1 MINSQARAILAT
13 QWRML
18 INFYRRHGRVA
29 FILSGIFSA
38 VWYLGFAALAVF
50 AAVFLADSSSLTLA
64 RKALGPILFLVFLY
78 WQGMPLLMASMG
90 GMLDLKK
97 LRVYPIAEAR
107 LYRLE
112 ILLRSTLFLEMPI
125 VMLGATIGLLLNPGL
140 PKWCALAPV
149 LYTVFNLTLG
159 AGLRDL
165 LMRALAHKKV
175 REVGLIV
182 VVLLAAAPSFLA
194 SRGGDKTR
202 EFGKQLALWT
212 SGPWWPWKA
221 AGSAALAEDGAG
233 PWLWLI
239 GFALIGWAFGRWQFN
254 RSLYFD
260 GDAERSK
267 EKREVSSRY
276 EWMTNWPS
284 RIFPDPLGALVEK
297 EIRFLSRITRFRV
310 VFFMGFSFGL
320 LIWLPLASGFGP
332 GASSGG
338 WMTQNFLSV
347 VAVYALMLL
356 SEVCFYNAFGFDRSA
371 TQMYYLV
378 PVPPATILKAKNIAA
393 SFFVVA
399 EISLVAAA
407 CTILRMPVTAQ
418 KLGEA
423 ACVCA
428 LFTLFLLGIGNLGS
442 TRAPRAMNPN
452 EGWKRSAG
460 AKVAMFAL
468 LVYPLIS
475 MLVGLAYLSRYA
487 FSREEAFYV
496 VIGVG
501 LFIATCF
508 YKVALDSAVETMSR
522 DREKILTLLAQTD
535 TPVL

>member
-1 MINSQARAILAT
+1 MINSQARAILVT

-18 INFYRRHGRVA
+18 INFYRRYGRVA
-29 FILSGIFSA
+29 FILSAIFSA
-38 VWYLGFAALAVF
+38 FWYLGFAALAVF
-50 AAVFLADSSSLTLA
+50 AGVFLADPGSLTLA
-64 RKALGPILFLVFLY
+64 RKSLGPILFLVFLY

-97 LRVYPIAEAR
+97 LRVYPVADSR

-112 ILLRSTLFLEMPI
+112 ILLRSSLFLEMPI

-149 LYTVFNLTLG
+149 LYSVFNLTIG

-182 VVLLAAAPSFLA
+182 VVMLAAVPSFLA
-194 SRGGDKTR
+194 SRGGDKAR
-202 EFGKQLALWT
+202 EFGRQLALWT

-221 AGSAALAEDGAG
+221 AGSAALAEGGAA

-239 GFALIGWAFGRWQFN
+239 GFALAAWAFGRWQFN

-260 GDAERSK
+260 GDSERSN

-332 GASSGG
+332 AAASGG

-371 TQMYYLV
+371 AQMYYLV

-452 EGWKRSAG
+452 ESWKRSAG
-460 AKVAMFAL
+460 AKVSMFAL

-475 MLVGLAYLSRYA
+475 MLVGLAYLGRYA
-487 FSREEAFYV
+487 FDREEAFYV

-501 LFIATCF
+501 LFVAACF
-508 YKVALDSAVETMSR
+508 YKVALDSAVETMTQ

-535 TPVL
+535 SPVL